1 MRSIIA
7 LESIYYIWK
16 RYSDKAYG
24 VGLVILLLRI
34 NVNGAADQAK
44 GEEGNIFLRA

>member
-1 MRSIIA
+1 MRSIIV
-7 LESIYYIWK
+7 LGSICCIWK

-34 NVNGAADQAK
+34 NINGVADQAR
-44 GEEGNIFLRA
+44 GEKGNIFLRA